1 MAPTPLD
8 VKLEIALDGKQLKYY
23 PGDQVEGKVFLTANQ
38 NYSLRNFRLA
48 WTGRIQVQPIQSN
61 KDSRIYFDECWKL
74 GSKLTKSPSK
84 TPKGS
89 SNVPF
94 YFTDLVLVH
103 QDGQEPK
110 VELQKNKTLG
120 LTFKVNVPNDRPL
133 PSCTEAGISPNKI
146 IYLLEAFID
155 DQKQR
160 QGNANEKPVFFA
172 QKTVP
177 VFEAIY
183 TRTPEMTTPQ
193 RAEQVFMVSLFAE
206 EKEFTSAMR
215 VTLPCRGSQPGIA
228 IPVSISIWNNMEF
241 TRRQG
246 ISISLFRVNHVLA
259 NGRAYTSQGEKV
271 HRVVTDLNITS
282 DNSSNSNQKV
292 QTVRVGL
299 PIPRGTMPT
308 VSLEQ
313 SQLLSVSYFI
323 RVQVFAQE
331 GVYTTSEGTKSQ
343 FMTVDL
349 PFVIGTLASPDNNTS
364 SPTLSNNNASSP
376 TLTNRSVSP
385 TTSPMSSPRSTY
397 TSLSSIFTPQ
407 QQTAVSPQLQSQSRQ
422 PQQSSDTGSTN
433 ERTTE
438 VSDTTS
444 ISTSSNQ
451 LETSNSINRKSKI
464 MGNMFRKSSTGSSV
478 STTSSEEKKKKKG
491 VFSTLRL
498 YSSKKNS
505 DQNNDQADT
514 ESLGSQKDD
523 QQQQVSPAVVMTPKH
538 NEPEPSQQQQQQQQ
552 GGIFDIFAGDDVDDD
567 DDIPRN
573 YSKIEQEKN
582 STQDHDDSTTVIS
595 SRSTPPPLPPRQVQE
610 TTTTPPP
617 APVASQGRFQMFPDD
632 DSSDEEE
639 EGQAE
644 STIQEQASVAMTTN
658 VMDQEI
664 DSISDNVE
672 NLTFDERSNQQAPPQ
687 RSNVF
692 RMFDDD
698 DSDDEEE
705 IVNQLTVSQERI
717 VVLIDERVKPHHQDG
732 NNDKPHTYNYYY
744 KPNTMTDSSEDEHDE
759 NDLLAALAR
768 REKSI

>member
-259 NGRAYTSQGEKV
+259 NGR
-271 HRVVTDLNITS
+271 
-282 DNSSNSNQKV
+282 
-292 QTVRVGL
+292 
-299 PIPRGTMPT
+299 
-308 VSLEQ
+308 
-313 SQLLSVSYFI
+313 
-323 RVQVFAQE
+323 
-331 GVYTTSEGTKSQ
+331 
-343 FMTVDL
+343 
-349 PFVIGTLASPDNNTS
+349 
-364 SPTLSNNNASSP
+364 
-376 TLTNRSVSP
+376 
-385 TTSPMSSPRSTY
+385 
-397 TSLSSIFTPQ
+397 
-407 QQTAVSPQLQSQSRQ
+407 
-422 PQQSSDTGSTN
+422 
-433 ERTTE
+433 
-438 VSDTTS
+438 
-444 ISTSSNQ
+444 
-451 LETSNSINRKSKI
+451 
-464 MGNMFRKSSTGSSV
+464 
-478 STTSSEEKKKKKG
+478 
-491 VFSTLRL
+491 
-498 YSSKKNS
+498 
-505 DQNNDQADT
+505 
-514 ESLGSQKDD
+514 
-523 QQQQVSPAVVMTPKH
+523 
-538 NEPEPSQQQQQQQQ
+538 
-552 GGIFDIFAGDDVDDD
+552 
-567 DDIPRN
+567 
-573 YSKIEQEKN
+573 
-582 STQDHDDSTTVIS
+582 
-595 SRSTPPPLPPRQVQE
+595 
-610 TTTTPPP
+610 
-617 APVASQGRFQMFPDD
+617 
-632 DSSDEEE
+632 
-639 EGQAE
+639 
-644 STIQEQASVAMTTN
+644 
-658 VMDQEI
+658 
-664 DSISDNVE
+664 
-672 NLTFDERSNQQAPPQ
+672 
-687 RSNVF
+687 
-692 RMFDDD
+692 
-698 DSDDEEE
+698 
-705 IVNQLTVSQERI
+705 
-717 VVLIDERVKPHHQDG
+717 
-732 NNDKPHTYNYYY
+732 
-744 KPNTMTDSSEDEHDE
+744 
-759 NDLLAALAR
+759 
-768 REKSI
+768 

>member
-8 VKLEIALDGKQLKYY
+8 VKLEIVFDDKQLKYY
-23 PGDQVEGKVFLTANQ
+23 PGDRVEGKIFLTANQ

-61 KDSRIYFDECWKL
+61 KDARIYFDECWKL
-74 GSKLTKSPSK
+74 GPKLTKSPSK
-84 TPKGS
+84 TPRGS

-94 YFTDLVLVH
+94 YFTELVLVH

-120 LTFKVNVPNDRPL
+120 LTFTVSVPNDRPL
-133 PSCTEAGISPNKI
+133 PSCTETGASLNKI

-155 DQKQR
+155 DQKQ
-160 QGNANEKPVFFA
+160 QQSNANEKPVFFA

-282 DNSSNSNQKV
+282 DNNSGNNQKV

-308 VSLEQ
+308 ILLEQ

-349 PFVIGTLASPDNNTS
+349 PFVVGTLASTDSNAA
-364 SPTLSNNNASSP
+364 SPTLTNNNASSP

-385 TTSPMSSPRSTY
+385 STSPMSSPRSTY

-407 QQTAVSPQLQSQSRQ
+407 QQQQQQQRQQQNVSPQLQPQ
-422 PQQSSDTGSTN
+422 PLQQQQSFDTGSTN
-433 ERTTE
+433 EKTTE
-438 VSDTTS
+438 GSDTAS

-464 MGNMFRKSSTGSSV
+464 MGNIFRKSSTGSSV
-478 STTSSEEKKKKKG
+478 STGSNEEKRK
-491 VFSTLRL
+491 R
-498 YSSKKNS
+498 
-505 DQNNDQADT
+505 
-514 ESLGSQKDD
+514 
-523 QQQQVSPAVVMTPKH
+523 VS
-538 NEPEPSQQQQQQQQ
+538 
-552 GGIFDIFAGDDVDDD
+552 F
-567 DDIPRN
+567 PR
-573 YSKIEQEKN
+573 Y
-582 STQDHDDSTTVIS
+582 
-595 SRSTPPPLPPRQVQE
+595 
-610 TTTTPPP
+610 
-617 APVASQGRFQMFPDD
+617 
-632 DSSDEEE
+632 
-639 EGQAE
+639 
-644 STIQEQASVAMTTN
+644 
-658 VMDQEI
+658 
-664 DSISDNVE
+664 DSIVVRRIQTKATNKLKRKVWV
-672 NLTFDERSNQQAPPQ
+672 LKRKISNSKYP
-687 RSNVF
+687 
-692 RMFDDD
+692 
-698 DSDDEEE
+698 
-705 IVNQLTVSQERI
+705 
-717 VVLIDERVKPHHQDG
+717 
-732 NNDKPHTYNYYY
+732 
-744 KPNTMTDSSEDEHDE
+744 
-759 NDLLAALAR
+759 LLW
-768 REKSI
+768 S